1 MNRKIIK
8 RVLIILAFFILVG
21 IVFGLTRLKRS
32 APIDP
37 IPTPIEVAEDLLQEN
52 QEIEFKL
59 RNAPWQGLRYISGQK
74 EWRFYGVAGETK
86 QIHLIDPMR
95 LVKVY
100 YLESDGDISFTWVT
114 TEIQFPG
121 KPVLSLAAQPIQEDQ
136 LIAVQLK
143 GDYVNQN
150 GVFWEDCDSDYCHLA
165 QMIDTILVLDDQ
177 GTGISNGFIR
187 YGWEPPTYP
196 MYGFLCW
203 QIEPAYPPQGFVS
216 ILN

>member
-1 MNRKIIK
+1 MNRNITK
-8 RVLIILAFFILVG
+8 RVLIIVVIFILVG
-21 IVFGLTRLKRS
+21 IVFGFSRLKKL
-32 APIDP
+32 AGNDP
-37 IPTPIEVAEDLLQEN
+37 LPTRIEVANDPIQEN
-52 QEIEFKL
+52 QEINFKL
-59 RNAPWQGLRYISGQK
+59 HNAPWQGLRYIRGQK
-74 EWRFYGVAGETK
+74 EWRFYGISGETK
-86 QIHLIDPMR
+86 EIDLIDLMK

-121 KPVLSLAAQPIQEDQ
+121 KPVLSLAAQPIQAGQ
-136 LIAVQLK
+136 LVAVHLK

-150 GVFWEDCDSDYCHLA
+150 GVFWEDCDSDYCQLA

-187 YGWEPPTYP
+187 YGWEPPAYP

-203 QIEPAYPPQGFVS
+203 QIELAYPLQGFVS
-216 ILN
+216 GLN